1 MSEPLTLSFTTHS
14 ANNTTESRSVA
25 TIHTYTQN
33 RHLACCAICFFSNT
47 QATFC
52 TAFMFVKSSVLSNW
66 RFSSGAGVGTWGLR
80 VCIAREEE
88 AIAQGK
94 LGSVTELRTT
104 GNKLRDDSRWRPGCG
119 ASRHKHLNVT
129 CATFALAHTPDRFIH
144 SLSVGVYDEPGRGC
158 SNAND
163 PKILKN

>member
-14 ANNTTESRSVA
+14 ADNTTESRSVA

-33 RHLACCAICFFSNT
+33 RHLACSA
-47 QATFC
+47 FC
-52 TAFMFVKSSVLSNW
+52 GFHVREVFRVG
-66 RFSSGAGVGTWGLR
+66 RFSSGTGVGTWGLR

-129 CATFALAHTPDRFIH
+129 CATFALVHTPDRFIH
-144 SLSVGVYDEPGRGC
+144 SLSVVVYDEPGGEC
-158 SNAND
+158 SNANN